1 MKDLAQLQAPVEA
14 DHGPPRVLDLT
25 GERADEVFSALSSAT
40 ARTILSALYEE
51 PKPAS
56 QLVGET
62 DTSLQNVQY
71 HLDRMQDAE
80 LIEVAD
86 TRYSEKGN
94 EMCVYAPTDAA
105 VVLCGSEQS
114 ATDRL
119 RDAAPR
125 LLGAVGVL
133 GGASLGVQFLWT
145 EYVVA
150 TGSSG
155 GSAEQPMTMD
165 TTSTAASS
173 AGSETPLLAE
183 PGVVFFLGC
192 LAALLLVGIAL
203 LARRRYADRQSGS
216 DRPATTAR

>member
-1 MKDLAQLQAPVEA
+1 MKDLAKLQSPVEA

-40 ARTILSALYEE
+40 ARTILSALYDD

-56 QLVGET
+56 ELVAAT

-71 HLDRMQDAE
+71 HLDRMQDAD

-114 ATDRL
+114 TTDRL

-125 LLGAVGVL
+125 LLGALGVL
-133 GGASLGVQFLWT
+133 GGASLAVQYLWT
-145 EYVVA
+145 EYVD
-150 TGSSG
+150 TNGSSG
-155 GSAEQPMTMD
+155 GSTTQPMTMD
-165 TTSTAASS
+165 TQSSAAASG

-192 LAALLLVGIAL
+192 LAAVLAVVLLRWSLAWYR
-203 LARRRYADRQSGS
+203 ARRVDADR
-216 DRPATTAR
+216 RPTTG